1 MTEIQQKFMI
11 IGKALVKTVRKYFP
25 FSSNLES
32 LQENGGELN
41 QVSRNHLNDVREAVR
56 LETKKHTD
64 KYGSLPIENWIPKLN
79 FSRAKRLLKFGE
91 QESFD
96 ELCVQNSFYLV
107 FSLILM
113 LFL

>member
-41 QVSRNHLNDVREAVR
+41 QVSRN
-56 LETKKHTD
+56 
-64 KYGSLPIENWIPKLN
+64 
-79 FSRAKRLLKFGE
+79 LK
-91 QESFD
+91 
-96 ELCVQNSFYLV
+96 
-107 FSLILM
+107 
-113 LFL
+113 